1 MKFPSEKEIE
11 KALKKLSKADPTL
24 VIDYKNSSRS
34 DILKYQLCQEF
45 VKVLKEEGLTQVE
58 LAKKL
63 KVDKAIVNKIVHH
76 KIESFS
82 VDRLLDLFSQI
93 RNVEIFL
100 KAS

>member
-1 MKFPSEKEIE
+1 MKFPNEKELE
-11 KALKKLSKADPTL
+11 NALKKLEKADPTL

-45 VKVLKEEGLTQVE
+45 TKVLKEEGLTQVE
-58 LAKKL
+58 LAIKL
-63 KVDKAIVNKIVHH
+63 KVDKAIVNKIIHH
-76 KIESFS
+76 KIEHFS

-93 RNVEIFL
+93 RNVEVFL